1 MGTKTI
7 SISDDAYARLKAEKR
22 EKESFTDAVIRITRK
37 RSLLEI
43 AGFLDE
49 GEAKEMEGTL
59 KEMRSR
65 SKTRTL
71 KIAEEMKG

>member
-7 SISDDAYARLKAEKR
+7 SISDDAYSRLKAEKR

-65 SKTRTL
+65 SKARTL